1 MDPRAFDE
9 LSRQLGEKTSRRKVL
24 KLFGGALV
32 GTLVGADVARA
43 NPPEKHCK
51 FEGYGCGDNTDCCSQ
66 LCCNR
71 TCCGTGQVCSG
82 GMCTGGTS
90 PPPPPPPPP
99 PGGCTTAADCPSAAM
114 GSCKV
119 AVCTAGTCGFME
131 DDMNLPACSECQ
143 VPTCNMG
150 QPLCTNKPA
159 GTPCSSGVCNGAGG
173 CGCPAPT
180 VDCNGVCVD
189 TNTNVANCGACGH
202 ACNTPNGVPGC
213 VNGQCVVVS
222 CIAGF
227 ADCDQNAA
235 NGCETN
241 VFSDVTNCG
250 ACGNVCRC
258 MSGAPVCSGGICQC
272 V

>member
-32 GTLVGADVARA
+32 GTLVGADMARA

-90 PPPPPPPPP
+90 PPPPPS
-99 PGGCTTAADCPSAAM
+99 GCTDASQCPQPMTNCQTATC
-114 GSCKV
+114 V
-119 AVCTAGTCGFME
+119 AGVCGFM
-131 DDMNLPACSECQ
+131 NA
-143 VPTCNMG
+143 
-150 QPLCTNKPA
+150 PA
-159 GTPCSSGVCNGAGG
+159 GTACPGGACDGAGQCVQSGGCVPACTAPQQCCNG
-173 CGCPAPT
+173 T
-180 VDCNGVCVD
+180 CVD
-189 TNTNVANCGACGH
+189 VNSNVANCGMCGH
-202 ACNTPNGVPGC
+202 VCSLPNATAACAGGA
-213 VNGQCVVVS
+213 CVVAS
-222 CIAGF
+222 CNFGF
-227 ADCDQNAA
+227 ADCDGQATT
-235 NGCETN
+235 GCETPIL
-241 VFSDVTNCG
+241 SDPNNCG
-250 ACGNVCRC
+250 GCNIRCTC
-258 MSGAPVCSGGICQC
+258 MSGTPVCNGGFCMC